1 MKTKNDMI
9 FELDRIENFIR
20 SYVYE
25 EEKVIIPVSGGLDS
39 DVVARLCCK
48 ALGKDRIHLFIVK
61 QLSME
66 EKYLE
71 NVKNLGI
78 DIGVSP
84 IVLCPGNMNVQ
95 IIRILNEA
103 DPDIGFQPETLL
115 DPARAN
121 CSLRTS
127 FLSTYQDKGFLVVA
141 NSNLSEIQLGFYM
154 PFGDNLGHFKPIA
167 HLYKSEVRILA
178 DILGTRKEVIAQAPS
193 AGFWEGEEDLEDI
206 AFWLYN
212 GGPIQ
217 AGKEF
222 SDQEC
227 KEVMAIKA
235 ELSQFRIDCCLE
247 MLSDGYSE
255 KEIAETT
262 KLKQEIVQTIKNTV
276 DRSARLKNRV
286 LLSQLERR

>member
-1 MKTKNDMI
+1 
-9 FELDRIENFIR
+9 
-20 SYVYE
+20 
-25 EEKVIIPVSGGLDS
+25 
-39 DVVARLCCK
+39 
-48 ALGKDRIHLFIVK
+48 
-61 QLSME
+61 
-66 EKYLE
+66 
-71 NVKNLGI
+71 
-78 DIGVSP
+78 
-84 IVLCPGNMNVQ
+84 
-95 IIRILNEA
+95 
-103 DPDIGFQPETLL
+103 
-115 DPARAN
+115 
-121 CSLRTS
+121 
-127 FLSTYQDKGFLVVA
+127 
-141 NSNLSEIQLGFYM
+141 M